1 MNILGEVC
9 MKKRLSVLL
18 SIIIVLSI
26 CAPLTSVMA
35 EEARKQSA
43 LKTGK
48 EIAALCNKYDNY
60 NELDSIDEQ
69 TINTRLIVKS
79 DDKIEEYDAIDSVY
93 GFGYVFL
100 QYADEENAE
109 KALHN
114 YENSGYI
121 VSYDS
126 VANCTDSA
134 NHQEWGDN
142 WSYDRVDS
150 DSALDYYKLKAK
162 PTINIAVVDSGI
174 NYNHELFK
182 NRITRTKFNSSASG
196 EANNEIDDYGHGTK
210 VAGVIANSTPS
221 NVKISA
227 YKVMDNKGY
236 GSSSTIVAACSYIEE
251 LNNKPDIVNFSL
263 GVETGVIIESVIDE
277 LVNQGITVVAAAGND
292 NREVIKAPGKCESA
306 ITVAAFDY
314 YNKPCSFTNYG
325 QVVDISAPGE
335 YIYTADMSKE
345 NAYTFSLGTSLATP
359 FVSAAAAYVLME
371 NRKYT
376 PQQVKQELIDTAM
389 PFKKSGCFNLYGAG
403 MVNFSNIIN
412 GSRCKD
418 VTTNYQSGVY
428 RDDISVELKCANT
441 LVDIYYTTDGT
452 LPTKERGTK
461 YTEPIAVTNS
471 TRIIAATFARAGT
484 SMHSKFTS
492 LDYYILKNNE
502 PEYIVDRNGSILN
515 YLGSDTDL
523 VVPDNIN
530 GIQPTSISQKCFW
543 NQNINSIKLPDSVTD
558 IEKYAFYGIELS
570 SIEGNNVENIN
581 ECSFYECEKLSNI
594 KFPELRYIGKQS
606 LYGCNTLSNI
616 DLSNVKEIG
625 SEALYGCKSLP
636 KQPDFSSVDW
646 VAEKGLAGTYFST
659 IHLPNCTRA
668 DDNAFDGCTA
678 EEIVLNKA
686 KSIGSNAF
694 NNCKNLKVL
703 YVPNAQDLSGRFNGC
718 SNLNMIFAPKAT
730 YITLSIPNNTTI
742 YCSDKLTGVDFLD
755 DYKDYK
761 YTFISPEYTP
771 GLNEA
776 DRDGYTDRFIRVESD
791 KFAKSKGGQ
800 IRTRDNGLRFGFE
813 FDETVIDF
821 DFKKYAESIDYGFVY
836 TFDSYENKNDFQKN
850 YYLRANRNNVFVK
863 SANKR
868 NVEGTVST
876 YNAVFTGIPT
886 NHFDDKISARA
897 YVNIDGMYFYSPVIT
912 RSYSS
917 ASNADDYVGIE
928 EADNDIVFVH
938 EHSFVKSVI
947 APKCEEKGYTLYKC
961 AKCNE
966 SYTENYID
974 ALGHNYK
981 FVSADNLKLTYK
993 CSECDSTVTKTKS
1006 ELPIFI
1012 DYVNTKVMRGNDNMY
1027 LDLNNDGYINAK
1039 DYALLNKI
1047 SN

>member
-48 EIAALCNKYDNY
+48 EIAALCNEYDNY
-60 NELDSIDEQ
+60 SNSNDGDIID
-69 TINTRLIVKS
+69 NRLMVKTN
-79 DDKIEEYDAIDSVY
+79 DNIDEYDAIDSVY
-93 GFGYVFL
+93 GFGYAFL

-114 YENSGYI
+114 YEDSGYI

-196 EANNEIDDYGHGTK
+196 EAKNEIDDYGHGTE

-221 NVKISA
+221 NVKISS
-227 YKVMDNKGY
+227 YKVMDSKGY

-251 LNNKPDIVNFSL
+251 LNNKPDIINFSL
-263 GVETGVIIESVIDE
+263 GLKTGVIIESVIDE

-292 NREVIKAPGKCESA
+292 NREVFEAPGKCESA

-335 YIYTADMSKE
+335 YIYTADMSKK

-389 PFKKSGCFNLYGAG
+389 PFKKSSCFNLYGAG

-428 RDDISVELKCANT
+428 REDISVELKCANT

-461 YTEPIAVTNS
+461 YTEPIAVTDS
-471 TRIIAATFARAGT
+471 TRIIAAAFARAGT

-523 VVPDNIN
+523 VVPDSIN

-558 IEKYAFYGIELS
+558 IEKYAFYGTELS

-594 KFPELRYIGKQS
+594 KFPKLRYIGKQS

-616 DLSNVKEIG
+616 DLSKVKEIG

-703 YVPNAQDLSGRFNGC
+703 YVPNAQDLRGRFNGC

-742 YCSDKLTGVDFLD
+742 YCSDKLTGVDFFD

-791 KFAKSKGGQ
+791 KFAQSKGGQ

-813 FDETVIDF
+813 FDENNIAF
-821 DFKKYAESIDYGFVY
+821 DFKKYAENIDYGFVY

-876 YNAVFTGIPT
+876 YNAVFTGIT
-886 NHFDDKISARA
+886 KDYYNNEITARA
-897 YVNIDGMYFYSPVIT
+897 YVCIDGMYFYSPVIT

-917 ASNADDYVGIE
+917 ASSADDYVGIE

-938 EHSFVKSVI
+938 EHSFVKSLI

-981 FVSADNLKLTYK
+981 FVSADNSELTYK

>member
-1 MNILGEVC
+1 

-26 CAPLTSVMA
+26 CAPITSVMA

-48 EIAALCNKYDNY
+48 EIAALCNEYDNY
-60 NELDSIDEQ
+60 SNSNDGDKID
-69 TINTRLIVKS
+69 NRLIVKT
-79 DDKIEEYDAIDSVY
+79 DTAIDEYGAVDSIY
-93 GFGYVFL
+93 GFGYAFL
-100 QYADEENAE
+100 QYTNNIAAK
-109 KALHN
+109 KALN
-114 YENSGYI
+114 YYKNSGYI
-121 VSYDS
+121 VNYDS
-126 VANCTDSA
+126 LVTCMDSA

-142 WSYDRVDS
+142 WSYERVDS

-196 EANNEIDDYGHGTK
+196 EANNEIDDYGHGTE

-221 NVKISA
+221 NVKISS
-227 YKVMDNKGY
+227 YKVMDSKGY

-251 LNNKPDIVNFSL
+251 LNNKPDIINFSL
-263 GVETGVIIESVIDE
+263 GLKTGVIIESVIDE

-292 NREVIKAPGKCESA
+292 NREVFEAPGKCESA

-335 YIYTADMSKE
+335 YIYTADMSKK

-389 PFKKSGCFNLYGAG
+389 PFKKSSCFNLYGAG

-428 RDDISVELKCANT
+428 REDISVELKCANT

-461 YTEPIAVTNS
+461 YTEPIAVTDS
-471 TRIIAATFARAGT
+471 TRIIAAAFARAGT

-523 VVPDNIN
+523 VVPDSIN

-558 IEKYAFYGIELS
+558 IEKYAFYGTELS

-742 YCSDKLTGVDFLD
+742 YCSDKLTGVDFFD

-791 KFAKSKGGQ
+791 KFAQSKGGQ

-813 FDETVIDF
+813 FDENNIAF
-821 DFKKYAESIDYGFVY
+821 DFKKYAENIDYGFVY

-876 YNAVFTGIPT
+876 YNAVFTDIPAEIAADGISVRSY
-886 NHFDDKISARA
+886 FC
-897 YVNIDGMYFYSPVIT
+897 IDGMYFYSPVVT
-912 RSYSS
+912 YSLS
-917 ASNADDYVGIE
+917 SVSNYSDNS
-928 EADNDIVFVH
+928 EADNDIKYDH
-938 EHSFVKSVI
+938 IHSYVKKNI
-947 APKCEEKGYTLYKC
+947 GPFCATKGYTMYE
-961 AKCNE
+961 CNGCGK
-966 SYTENYID
+966 SYIVDYIEPV
-974 ALGHNYK
+974 GHKYK
-981 FVSADNLKLTYK
+981 FVDAKNGLLNYQCPYCDNNI
-993 CSECDSTVTKTKS
+993 TKSKS

-1012 DYVNTKVMRGNDNMY
+1012 DYVNTKAARGNDSMY

>member
-1 MNILGEVC
+1 

-35 EEARKQSA
+35 EEARKQNV

-48 EIAALCNKYDNY
+48 EIAALCNEYDNY
-60 NELDSIDEQ
+60 NELDSTDEQ
-69 TINTRLIVKS
+69 TINTRLIVKTV
-79 DDKIEEYDAIDSVY
+79 DNIDEYGAVDSVY

-100 QYADEENAE
+100 QYADENNAE

-126 VANCTDSA
+126 LANCTDSA

-142 WSYDRVDS
+142 WSYERVDS

-196 EANNEIDDYGHGTK
+196 EANNEIDDYGHGTE

-221 NVKISA
+221 NVKISS
-227 YKVMDNKGY
+227 YKVMDSKGY

-251 LNNKPDIVNFSL
+251 LNNKPDIINFSL
-263 GVETGVIIESVIDE
+263 GLKTGVIIESVIDE

-292 NREVIKAPGKCESA
+292 NREVFEAPGKCESA

-335 YIYTADMSKE
+335 YIYTADMSKK

-389 PFKKSGCFNLYGAG
+389 PFKKSSCFNLYGAG

-412 GSRCKD
+412 GTRCKD
-418 VTTNYQSGVY
+418 ITANLQSGVY
-428 RDDISVELKCANT
+428 RDDINVELKSENT

-461 YTEPIAVTNS
+461 YTEPIAVTDS
-471 TRIIAATFARAGT
+471 TRIIAAAFARAGT

-523 VVPDNIN
+523 VVPDSIN

-558 IEKYAFYGIELS
+558 IEKYAFYGTELS

-742 YCSDKLTGVDFLD
+742 YCSDKLTGVDFFD

-791 KFAKSKGGQ
+791 KFAQSKGGQ

-813 FDETVIDF
+813 FDENNIAF
-821 DFKKYAESIDYGFVY
+821 DFKKYAENIDYGFVY

-876 YNAVFTGIPT
+876 YNAVFTDIPAESAADGISVRSY
-886 NHFDDKISARA
+886 FC
-897 YVNIDGMYFYSPVIT
+897 IDGMYFYSPVVT
-912 RSYSS
+912 YSLS
-917 ASNADDYVGIE
+917 SVSDYSDNS
-928 EADNDIVFVH
+928 EADNDIKYDH
-938 EHSFVKSVI
+938 IHSYVKKNI
-947 APKCEEKGYTLYKC
+947 GPFCATKGYTMYE
-961 AKCNE
+961 CNGCGK
-966 SYTENYID
+966 SYIVDYIEPV
-974 ALGHNYK
+974 GHKYK
-981 FVSADNLKLTYK
+981 FVDAKNGLLNYQCPYCDNNI
-993 CSECDSTVTKTKS
+993 TKSKS

-1012 DYVNTKVMRGNDNMY
+1012 DYVNTKVVRGNDSMY

-1047 SN
+1047 SNLK

>member
-26 CAPLTSVMA
+26 CAPITSVMA

-48 EIAALCNKYDNY
+48 EIAALCNEYDNY
-60 NELDSIDEQ
+60 SNSNDGDKID
-69 TINTRLIVKS
+69 NRLIVKTN
-79 DDKIEEYDAIDSVY
+79 DNIDEYGAVDSVY
-93 GFGYVFL
+93 GFGYAFL
-100 QYADEENAE
+100 QYADKKSAQ
-109 KALHN
+109 KAKEN
-114 YENSGYI
+114 YEKSGYTA
-121 VSYDS
+121 D
-126 VANCTDSA
+126 
-134 NHQEWGDN
+134 
-142 WSYDRVDS
+142 YDRVVTSSSTYDKYNMNEEWAYEET
-150 DSALDYYKLKAK
+150 DAVSALDYYKLKAK
-162 PTINIAVVDSGI
+162 SNINIAVVDSGI

-182 NRITRTKFNSSASG
+182 NRIVRTKMDFSTDNTGDEMDKA
-196 EANNEIDDYGHGTK
+196 GHGTK
-210 VAGVIANSTPS
+210 VAGAIAKSTPS
-221 NVKISA
+221 NVKLFA
-227 YKVMDNKGY
+227 YKIFDKNLKGT
-236 GSSSTIVAACSYIEE
+236 SSGVVAALSYIKQ
-251 LNNKPDIVNFSL
+251 LKNKPDIINCSFTTGGL
-263 GVETGVIIESVIDE
+263 GTEIDE
-277 LVNQGITVVAAAGND
+277 LVDMGVTVVASAGND
-292 NREVIKAPGKCESA
+292 GKKVYKQPAIFDSV
-306 ITVAAFDY
+306 ITVAA
-314 YNKPCSFTNYG
+314 TNQYG
-325 QVVDISAPGE
+325 YAWSSSSYGSCVDISAPGVSV
-335 YIYTADMSKE
+335 YTANFPVNNSY
-345 NAYTFSLGTSLATP
+345 AQFSGTSMAAPL
-359 FVSAAAAYVLME
+359 VSAAAAYVLME
-371 NRKYT
+371 NKKYT
-376 PQQVKQELIDTAM
+376 PEQVKQELIATAT
-389 PFKKSGCFNLYGAG
+389 PFKKDDCYNDRYGAG
-403 MVNFSNIIN
+403 IVNFSNIIN
-412 GSRCKD
+412 GTRCKD
-418 VTTNYQSGVY
+418 VTANLQSGVY
-428 RDDISVELKCANT
+428 RDDISVELKSANT
-441 LVDIYYTTDGT
+441 LTDIYYTTDGT
-452 LPTKERGTK
+452 LPSKTNGTK
-461 YTEPIAVTNS
+461 YIEPINLTET
-471 TRIIAATFARAGT
+471 TRITAVAFARAGT
-484 SMHSKFTS
+484 PFKSKFTY
-492 LDYYILKNNE
+492 LDYYIFKDGE
-502 PEYIVDRNGSILN
+502 SEFVVDDGTYRCGIKA
-515 YLGSDTDL
+515 YLGNDTNITI
-523 VVPDNIN
+523 PD
-530 GIQPTSISQKCFW
+530 K
-543 NQNINSIKLPDSVTD
+543 INSIEVGSINERCFKNSNIESVTLPSSVTS
-558 IEKYAFYGIELS
+558 IEQQAFYGCDNLK
-570 SIEGNNVENIN
+570 SIN
-581 ECSFYECEKLSNI
+581 
-594 KFPELRYIGKQS
+594 
-606 LYGCNTLSNI
+606 
-616 DLSNVKEIG
+616 LSNVKFIG
-625 SEALYGCKSLP
+625 TEAFTNCPSLT
-636 KQPDFSSVDW
+636 DNIDLSSVDW

-813 FDETVIDF
+813 FDENNIAF
-821 DFKKYAESIDYGFVY
+821 DFKKYAENIDYGFVY

-850 YYLRANRNNVFVK
+850 YSLRANRNNVFVK

-876 YNAVFTGIPT
+876 YNAVFTGIPKDHLT
-886 NHFDDKISARA
+886 DEVSARA
-897 YVNIDGMYFYSPVIT
+897 YVCIDGMYFYSPVIT

-917 ASNADDYVGIE
+917 ASSADDYIGIE

-938 EHSFVKSVI
+938 EHSFVKSII

-981 FVSADNLKLTYK
+981 FVSADNSKLTYK
-993 CSECDSTVTKTKS
+993 CSDCDSTVTKAKS

-1012 DYVNTKVMRGNDNMY
+1012 DYVNTKVARGNDNMY
-1027 LDLNNDGYINAK
+1027 LDLNNDRYINAK

>member
-359 FVSAAAAYVLME
+359 FVSAAAAYVLIE

-558 IEKYAFYGIELS
+558 IEKYAFYGTELS